1 MKISLDHS
9 DLQQAVEVITKT
21 APPTSGNI
29 TVSSAGGRI
38 VLISAA
44 DLSRCQVTVP
54 GEVDKDGEFALPLQ
68 SLKDA
73 VKGREKLELHYT
85 NSVLN
90 VTAGKYKAEL
100 ATVDVVALD
109 TMNAE
114 ETTEWKMTATQADWL
129 HQTIKKVALKPTSI
143 LSSWIPVGVTLTAQG
158 AFVCCYDTQHMSWV
172 SAKDVTGD
180 FECVLPLN
188 ILGPVVEVFHKTNF
202 VVRQSK
208 SSVTVKNKLA
218 TVTLSVPSMD
228 DLPSLADVR
237 AKVLEAGKT
246 KGETFTLKKPDV
258 LAFLDNARAVIG
270 KERAELECKAEKSI
284 VFSVKTTQGNVK
296 AALPGSGKGAWKV
309 DMEFFLELMGKA
321 DADIEMN
328 VVEGAFLSVKAKS
341 VSAIVALN
349 Q

>member
-1 MKISLDHS
+1 MKITLEHTDIN
-9 DLQQAVEVITKT
+9 QAIEVITKT
-21 APPTSGNI
+21 APPASGNI
-29 TVSSAGGRI
+29 TVASSKGRI

-54 GEVDKDGEFALPLQ
+54 GDVDKDGEFALPLQ

-73 VKGREKLELHYT
+73 VKGREKLEMHYT

-90 VTAGKYKAEL
+90 ITAGKYKAEL

-114 ETTEWKMTATQADWL
+114 ETTEWKMTATQAEWL
-129 HQTIKKVALKPTSI
+129 HQAVKKVSLKPTSI
-143 LSSWIPVGVTLTAQG
+143 LSSWIPVGVKLTDKG

-172 SAKDVTGD
+172 NAKDVTGD

-188 ILGPVVEVFHKTNF
+188 ILSPVVDVFHKTNF
-202 VVRQSK
+202 VIRQGK
-208 SSVTVKNKLA
+208 SSVTIKNKLA
-218 TVTLSVPSMD
+218 SVTLSVPSMD

-237 AKVLEAGKT
+237 AKVVEASKA
-246 KGETFTLKKPDV
+246 KGTTFTLNKADV
-258 LAFLDNARAVIG
+258 LAFLDNAKAVIG
-270 KERAELECKAEKSI
+270 KERAELECKAEKGV

-296 AALPGSGKGAWKV
+296 ATLPGSGKGAWKV

-321 DADIEMN
+321 DESLEMN